1 MLGKAVLKELIKTD
15 LIWAAGAA
23 IFLFLYFAL
32 HMKSFYL
39 AFFAIG

>member
-15 LIWAAGAA
+15 LIWAVGAA

-39 AFFAIG
+39 AFFAIA